1 MELMQLNADR
11 MAPVLVRAG
20 LLPWLPS
27 PQPGV
32 ERRMLERTGAEVA
45 VATSLVRYAAGS
57 RFDAHSH
64 ALGEEFLVL
73 CGVFADEHGS
83 YGPGTYVRNPPG
95 SSHRPFSDEGC
106 TIFVKL
112 RQMDP
117 LEQRRVV
124 IRAADRP
131 WVDAGIARRQRA
143 LLYEGLRETVFLER
157 LEPGCTMAAQYVQG
171 GQEMLVVE
179 GLVRVDAG
187 DDANGRVASAQDL
200 GPLCWLRNPHT
211 RQPALASSE
220 DALLWIKRGH
230 VAPLV

>member
-1 MELMQLNADR
+1 MESMHLNADR
-11 MAPVLVRAG
+11 RAPVLVQAAS
-20 LLPWLPS
+20 LPWLAS

-32 ERRMLERTGAEVA
+32 ERRMLERIGAEVA
-45 VATSLVRYAAGS
+45 MATTLVRYAAGS
-57 RFDAHSH
+57 RFGAHSH

-73 CGVFADEHGS
+73 SGVFSDEHGR

-124 IRAADRP
+124 ISEANRP
-131 WVDAGIARRQRA
+131 WVDVGIAGHRRA
-143 LLYEGLRETVFLER
+143 LLYAGGGETVILER
-157 LEPGCTMAAQYVQG
+157 LEPGCTMAAQHAQG

-179 GLVRVDAG
+179 GSVRVGAAG
-187 DDANGRVASAQDL
+187 AQHL
-200 GPLCWLRNPHT
+200 GPLCWVRNPGAG
-211 RQPALASSE
+211 QPELASPE
-220 DALLWIKRGH
+220 GALLWIKRGH
-230 VAPLV
+230 VAPVV

>member
-1 MELMQLNADR
+1 MELMHLNADR
-11 MAPVLVRAG
+11 AARVLVRAG
-20 LLPWLPS
+20 SLPWLPS

-32 ERRMLERTGAEVA
+32 ERRMLERAGAEVA

-64 ALGEEFLVL
+64 ALGEEFFVL
-73 CGVFADEHGS
+73 SGVFADEHGA

-112 RQMDP
+112 RQMNA

-131 WVDAGIARRQRA
+131 WVDARIARHRRA
-143 LLYEGLRETVFLER
+143 LLYEGPRETVFLER
-157 LEPGCTMAAQYVQG
+157 LEPGCTMAAQHARG
-171 GQEMLVVE
+171 GHEMLVVE
-179 GLVRVDAG
+179 GSVRVEAG
-187 DDANGRVASAQDL
+187 DSTNARAAGAQDL
-200 GPLCWLRNPHT
+200 GPLCWLRSPHT

-220 DALLWIKRGH
+220 GALLWIKRGH
-230 VAPLV
+230 VVPMV